1 MANNRNNIID
11 SISNIVKNSMRN
23 GTTKEKLDKL
33 KEDKIEYENKI
44 SKLVDLMVDGTI
56 DSEMFKSKKQHY

>member
-1 MANNRNNIID
+1 
-11 SISNIVKNSMRN
+11 MRN

-56 DSEMFKSKKQHY
+56 DSEMFKSKKQHYWIK